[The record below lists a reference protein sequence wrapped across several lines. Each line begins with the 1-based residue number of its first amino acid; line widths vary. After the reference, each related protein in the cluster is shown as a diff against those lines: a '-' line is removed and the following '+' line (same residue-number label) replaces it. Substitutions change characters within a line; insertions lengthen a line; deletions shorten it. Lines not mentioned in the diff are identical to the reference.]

1 MFTRSACA
9 TNDPRATLASWGRVH
24 DVAQIER
31 RRRSALLVE
40 ATRTRQCQCSHVST
54 FFYYS
59 VTRKQKMSGTKRTA
73 RQAALEESKKA
84 KKSAKSKCEEW
95 IDERHE
101 ALEGLFEACLEALSL
116 TEKKRSFTDFC
127 LWAYDQAAPVLV
139 VSDDEDEEEEV
150 EEDECEEDEET
161 ATETEEEELD
171 SDALE
176 SDDPSELDEES
187 CSDEEE
193 DDVDDE
199 AEETQ
204 E

>member
-9 TNDPRATLASWGRVH
+9 TNDPCTTLASRGRVH

-59 VTRKQKMSGTKRTA
+59 VTRKQKMSGTKRTP
-73 RQAALEESKKA
+73 RQAALAESKK
-84 KKSAKSKCEEW
+84 KQSKSKCEEW

-116 TEKKRSFTDFC
+116 SEKKRSFTDFC

-139 VSDDEDEEEEV
+139 VSDDEDEEEEE
-150 EEDECEEDEET
+150 EEDDGEESEET
-161 ATETEEEELD
+161 ETETEEEELD

-187 CSDEEE
+187 LSEDDEEDE
-193 DDVDDE
+193 DDE